1 MSYVPSVPVGG
12 YAGWAFLQRT
22 YDKQLANFTAAS
34 DVQRKEDYFREWIST
49 VSSAAELVSDRRL
62 LEVALGAFGLDD
74 DIDNKY
80 FIQRVLEE
88 GSLTNDALAHKLS
101 DKRYL
106 ALTVEFGFG
115 DYNTPR
121 TILSDFADR
130 IIASFEARQFERAVG
145 EIDQGLRLALNANRE
160 LPEVISGT
168 ASEKTKWFSIIGS
181 DPLASVFRSA
191 LGLPEAVSALDV
203 DQQVTIYQEK
213 TRDVFGSSDPGLL
226 EDAEQ
231 LQSLVQRMLL
241 NRQLSDAQAQ
251 SSGSIALQ
259 LLKVGATP
267 AGLTL
272 RL

>member
-22 YDKQLANFTAAS
+22 YDQQLESFAAAS
-34 DVQRKEDYFREWIST
+34 TVQRKEDYFRERISL
-49 VSSAAELVSDRRL
+49 VSSAEELVSDRRL

-88 GSLTNDALAHKLS
+88 GSLTNNALAHKLS

-106 ALTVEFGFG
+106 AFTVEFGFG

-121 TILSDFADR
+121 TSLSDFADR
-130 IIASFEARQFERAVG
+130 IILAFEARQFERAVG

-168 ASEKTKWFSIIGS
+168 ASEKAKWFSIIGS

-213 TRDVFGSSDPGLL
+213 TREVFGSSDPVLF

-231 LQSLVQRMLL
+231 LQVLVQRMFL
-241 NRQLSDAQAQ
+241 NMQLNDVQAQ
-251 SSGSIALQ
+251 SAGSVALQ
-259 LLKVGATP
+259 LLQGTSAQ
-267 AGLTL
+267 AGITL
-272 RL
+272 RF